1 MKFVHRFAF
10 DVLAEDRRG
19 RLANRAAFSVE
30 ERFLDPT
37 SVIQLQLDPNLIAAE
52 WILFTVRTG
61 RTREVPFVVRA
72 LVMVEDVIV
81 VKLFIHSG
89 TYACC
94 RRLAA

>member
-1 MKFVHRFAF
+1 MKLVHRFAF
-10 DVLAEDRRG
+10 DMLAEDRRG
-19 RLANRAAFSVE
+19 GLADRAALSVE

-37 SVIQLQLDPNLIAAE
+37 GVIHLQFDPNLITAE
-52 WILFTVRTG
+52 WVLFAVRAG
-61 RTREVPFVVRA
+61 RTRKVPFVVRT

-94 RRLAA
+94 V